1 MTGIIP
7 KDRARTFSLVALL
20 IFAVSRIIYSGP
32 FLFILAPILIVILFE
47 KRNLRSLGFRWGPKR
62 INVLLGYAILGFLSQ
77 LLILWTSVSLR
88 KALFLEGI
96 SLSFPDD
103 MLEEFIGQLFF
114 VGVPEEIYYRGYL
127 MTRLGDWLGE
137 RTGWYLSALIF
148 GIAHIW
154 SRFNSYGMAY
164 AGPALIIG
172 LSTFIGAL
180 IFGYMLMRTKSL
192 YPPIVAHIATN
203 MFAGGIVAVVI

>member
-1 MTGIIP
+1 
-7 KDRARTFSLVALL
+7 
-20 IFAVSRIIYSGP
+20 
-32 FLFILAPILIVILFE
+32 
-47 KRNLRSLGFRWGPKR
+47 
-62 INVLLGYAILGFLSQ
+62 
-77 LLILWTSVSLR
+77 
-88 KALFLEGI
+88 
-96 SLSFPDD
+96 